1 MEGRTLEEV
10 TEARAV
16 PKIAAALADDIVA
29 VHELRPHPENPRR
42 GNINAIAASL
52 DRFGQVKPVLALPD
66 GTLVAGHHVYYA
78 ARHLGWDRI
87 AAVRVALNDDDT
99 RAYLL
104 ADNRISELGT
114 YDSDALG
121 RLLIEVDGSDIG
133 LEGTGYRP
141 EELKRF
147 LSLLD
152 ADPADRADQVRCPR
166 CGAHVKA

>member
-1 MEGRTLEEV
+1 
-10 TEARAV
+10 
-16 PKIAAALADDIVA
+16 
-29 VHELRPHPENPRR
+29 
-42 GNINAIAASL
+42 
-52 DRFGQVKPVLALPD
+52 
-66 GTLVAGHHVYYA
+66 
-78 ARHLGWDRI
+78 
-87 AAVRVALNDDDT
+87 VRVALNDDDT